1 MAQFYVNNPG
11 NLSDS
16 ARLERLNQM
25 VSELERMSGSWGSEG
40 TNYFIRDFI
49 DYEKQ
54 LSEAG
59 KNYLRCN
66 CWMLEEG

>member
-11 NLSDS
+11 NLSDVY
-16 ARLERLNQM
+16 RLQRLNQM
-25 VSELERMSGSWGSEG
+25 VDELERMNGSWGSES

-54 LSEAG
+54 FIEADE
-59 KNYLRCN
+59 NYGLFHY
-66 CWMLEEG
+66 